1 MQESVGFL
9 QGINRV
15 SKLLFGAF
23 EMDFD
28 ESQVSLTRIEHEMSI
43 AGFPPEDEM
52 RAELACS
59 SIMCMNCANKVKKA
73 IYEMDG
79 IESVVVDVDKKT
91 VAVDFNKR
99 KTTLDDVKTK
109 LVEIGYPAD

>member
-9 QGINRV
+9 QGINKV

-43 AGFPPEDEM
+43 AGFPAEDEM
-52 RAELACS
+52 RAELVCD
-59 SIMCMNCANKVKKA
+59 SIMCMNCANKIKKA
-73 IYEMDG
+73 IFKMDG
-79 IESVVVDVDKKT
+79 VESVIVDVDKKT
-91 VAVDFNKR
+91 VAIDFNKS
-99 KTTLDDVKTK
+99 KSSLDDIKAK
-109 LVEIGYPAD
+109 LVEIGHPAD